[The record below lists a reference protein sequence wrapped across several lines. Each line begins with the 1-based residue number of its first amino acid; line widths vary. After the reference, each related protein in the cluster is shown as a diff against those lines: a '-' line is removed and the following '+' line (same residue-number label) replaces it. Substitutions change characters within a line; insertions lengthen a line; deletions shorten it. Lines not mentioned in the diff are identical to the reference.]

1 MTDLLRMDLIN
12 ALPHPLQ
19 IREFS
24 HDWWWPLIDIDVQSG
39 LYRID
44 VCGLSQTKQVG
55 GCDQIMDD
63 AGNIHDIDIF
73 YTDSEPE
80 QEAIQ

>member
-1 MTDLLRMDLIN
+1 MSDLLRMDLIN
-12 ALPHPLQ
+12 ALPHPLL

-24 HDWWWPLIDIDVQSG
+24 HDWWWPLIDIDVESG

-55 GCDQIMDD
+55 GCEQIQDD
-63 AGNIHDIDIF
+63 SGAIHDLEISF
-73 YTDSEPE
+73 TDYEPAAE
-80 QEAIQ
+80 